1 MTVKELYRKLDTL
14 IPRELSCEWDNDGD
28 MCVTDPDREVDTV
41 LISLDPS
48 IKAIETAKAV
58 GAQLIITHHPL
69 LFIPVKRISEG
80 TSAKKLIELIKNN
93 ISLFS
98 FHTRL
103 DALEGGVN
111 DVLAEMIGLENVE
124 KFGPEGEKM
133 GRIGELEAPLSAPEF
148 AANVRD
154 ILGAPSVS
162 LCDSG
167 KPVCRVAL
175 LGGDGGDFL
184 DEAVAAGADIY
195 LTGSIGYNKHNE
207 GCERGISIIAAGHFY
222 TEAPICGRLAKMLR
236 EIDPSIKTVTFSS
249 NEIQEI

>member
-1 MTVKELYRKLDTL
+1 MTVKELYKILDTL

-28 MCVTDPDREVDTV
+28 MCISDPDADVNTV

-48 IKAIETAKAV
+48 VKAIETAKAV
-58 GAQLIITHHPL
+58 GAQVVITHHPL
-69 LFIPVKRISEG
+69 LFVPVKRVSEG
-80 TSAKKLIELIKNN
+80 SSAKKLTELIKSN

-103 DALEGGVN
+103 DALDGGVN
-111 DVLAEMIGLENVE
+111 DVLAEMIGLKNVE

-133 GRIGELEAPLSAPEF
+133 GRIGELEAPVSAPEF
-148 AANVRD
+148 AAMVRD

-167 KPVCRVAL
+167 KQVCRVAL

-184 DEAVAAGADIY
+184 DEAADAGADLY

-207 GCERGISIIAAGHFY
+207 GCERGISIIAAGHYY
-222 TEAPICGRLAKMLR
+222 TEAPVCGKLAKMLR
-236 EIDPSIKTVTFSS
+236 EIDPEIKTVTFSS
-249 NEIQEI
+249 NEIIEV